1 MKLFR
6 LTPEQAEALG
16 RHMARAADMWR
27 QLVEAFR
34 QMARQLTRTVAA
46 VAEFVQRQQAA
57 GPLGAASAQRRPAWM
72 SPYGPATGRHRH
84 RR

>member
-1 MKLFR
+1 MKLLR
-6 LTPEQAEALG
+6 LTPEQTEALG
-16 RHMARAADMWR
+16 RYLARAADVWR

-34 QMARQLTRTVAA
+34 AMARQLTRTVAA

-57 GPLGAASAQRRPAWM
+57 DPLGVATTQRRPAWM
-72 SPYGPATGRHRH
+72 SPYGPPGRHR